1 MREHIGRSHMERR
14 DAAENRRRI
23 LQMARRL
30 FRQYGVEHVS
40 MNQIAKA
47 AGIGPG
53 TLYRRFH
60 NKSELCLALIRD
72 NIVRLFNDIDTYLE
86 QNRNRYPEQRLKQV
100 LQLFIQF
107 RENKSHLLAGVEG
120 ARSAKA
126 VRALMDNPLYA
137 RLHRMFVALFNEM
150 AEREGRTVNSI
161 FRADMLIMSL
171 SSDSYLFQR
180 QIRKLSPE
188 DILKEIYEMIVSQ
201 YRPVVK
207 IRSESNDSHH
217 PR

>member
-1 MREHIGRSHMERR
+1 
-14 DAAENRRRI
+14 
-23 LQMARRL
+23 
-30 FRQYGVEHVS
+30 
-40 MNQIAKA
+40 
-47 AGIGPG
+47 
-53 TLYRRFH
+53 
-60 NKSELCLALIRD
+60 
-72 NIVRLFNDIDTYLE
+72 
-86 QNRNRYPEQRLKQV
+86 
-100 LQLFIQF
+100 
-107 RENKSHLLAGVEG
+107 
-120 ARSAKA
+120 
-126 VRALMDNPLYA
+126 
-137 RLHRMFVALFNEM
+137 M

-207 IRSESNDSHH
+207 TRSESNDSHH